1 MSAKSGGSA
10 ACELGED
17 PPLVLPA
24 RLGEKRVP
32 AYQMLSESQHVP
44 PLVIKAGA
52 QIEGEVIFSLDPWH
66 L

>member
-1 MSAKSGGSA
+1 M
-10 ACELGED
+10 
-17 PPLVLPA
+17 VLPA

-32 AYQMLSESQHVP
+32 AYQMLSESQHVAL
-44 PLVIKAGA
+44 LVIKAGA